1 MYLYVINMTFDEVHK
16 QDKKYLW
23 DRKNVCLG
31 IITNQKLPSEV
42 SLKHT
47 TLVCVT
53 GVFRVNIEP
62 KQVSAN
68 NDQHSSLTW

>member
-1 MYLYVINMTFDEVHK
+1 MTFDEVHK

-47 TLVCVT
+47 TLVSSF
-53 GVFRVNIEP
+53 G
-62 KQVSAN
+62 KQ
-68 NDQHSSLTW
+68 